1 MSGTIEGRVKELLD
15 APNFATVSTLRKDGS
30 VHGAVVWVH
39 TEDGNLVVNSAEGR
53 AWPAMVRRD
62 PRVTVTVFDK
72 DNPYEYV
79 EVRGRVAHEEK
90 GEAADRNIDDL
101 AKKYLDAEEYP
112 FRQPGE
118 ERIKFVIEPERV
130 RHASG

>member
-1 MSGTIEGRVKELLD
+1 MEPIEGRAKELLE
-15 APNFATVSTLRKDGS
+15 APNFANVSTLRKDGS

-62 PRVTVTVFDK
+62 PRVTLTVYDK
-72 DNPYEYV
+72 ENPYEYV
-79 EVRGRVAHEEK
+79 EVRGRVVEERK
-90 GEAADRNIDDL
+90 GEEADTNINAL
-101 AKKYLDAEEYP
+101 AKKYLDKDEYP

-118 ERIKFVIEPERV
+118 ERVKFLIAPERV
-130 RHASG
+130 RVSSG